1 MKLYFP
7 MKHPP
12 PIASMGLATIYYNIY
27 SKPIFVN
34 KIKKYIL
41 E

>member
-1 MKLYFP
+1 
-7 MKHPP
+7 MKHPL

-34 KIKKYIL
+34 KIKKYRL